1 MYIAPS
7 TQLEMRTTPVMPQQP
22 LRPVSKTSAFRI
34 NVLKSLKLHKVTAI
48 TVATVVL
55 GLGLAVLLR
64 TGVSYF
70 TASVVYVSP
79 TFPATLRSDREQEY
93 PYDSY
98 VQEQVH
104 AITRYEV
111 IADALHQL
119 KSGTWQKPDEPE
131 QMAIERLQKSLD
143 VGRLGNTYQ
152 VAIGMFG
159 DHPEKIAEVVNAV
172 TQSYLAKSKAEEFYG
187 RDERLATLRDTR
199 EQLQKELDDKLQQQA
214 EITRLLG
221 MASVGGGNSG
231 NPFDTEL
238 MKMRG
243 DLTQA
248 HEQRIQAE
256 AQLSSLKYG
265 DSSAPNSALNASA
278 DEVIASDPQ
287 LMALKSSLAQKRSAL
302 LEQLAGLTPNHPL
315 RKETESQLAQID
327 QALQDMQTEL
337 RRKAAARLEQKLRAE
352 VNRTETIES
361 KLQSDLQKE
370 TSEATTAAPR
380 LQKAEELRADIDRL
394 QARYTEVDNRISNL
408 ELESTSPGSIHL
420 FSPALTPIKPVPSK
434 RRLLIPVLLPLAL
447 IMGVAAAVLYDL
459 LDPHLYTGSDV
470 EAVLGFAPL
479 GMLMDDGDVTQRTF
493 DEGVLRLAAGI
504 DHATRIAGVRT
515 FVFTGVAS
523 GAGTTSV
530 IENLGSTLAR
540 LGRKTLTI
548 DASGNTA
555 PVAYVTIGMNGVN
568 GMNDAAPEVEFPDVK
583 TSRTTPE
590 VSLTATVLTESLPTS
605 LALSGFVAK
614 AFQDLTKEYDIILVD
629 AAPLLISAETEYLA
643 RCADVTVMIAEAGKT
658 SKRKLTRAARLLE
671 RLDVSGTAAVIN
683 KVRLA
688 RVEETIKHDLKEF
701 ESRVNEMN
709 LRWRPHHSTV
719 VASNPFARAVEEPAR
734 EEVVSFHAE

>member
-1 MYIAPS
+1 MYITPS
-7 TQLEMRTTPVMPQQP
+7 HQLEGRVTPVMPQQP
-22 LRPVSKTSAFRI
+22 LRPTSKTSAFRI
-34 NVLKSLKLHKVTAI
+34 NVIKSLQLHTVTAI
-48 TVATVVL
+48 TVAMVVL

-119 KSGTWQKPDEPE
+119 KPGIWQKPDEPE
-131 QMAIERLQKSLD
+131 QTAVERLQKSLE
-143 VGRLGNTYQ
+143 VGRLGMTYQ
-152 VAIGMFG
+152 VAIGMYG
-159 DHPEKIAEVVNAV
+159 VHPDTLAEIVNAV

-199 EQLQKELDDKLQQQA
+199 EQIQKELDQRLQEQA
-214 EITRLLG
+214 EITRQLG
-221 MASVGGGNSG
+221 MASVGVAAG
-231 NPFDTEL
+231 NPFDTQL
-238 MKMRG
+238 MKMRS
-243 DLTQA
+243 DLTTA

-256 AQLSSLKYG
+256 AQLTGLQYG
-265 DSSAPNSALNASA
+265 DPSAPNSALNASA
-278 DEVIASDPQ
+278 DEVIASDPG
-287 LMALKSSLAQKRSAL
+287 LMALKNSLAQKRSAL

-315 RKETESQLAQID
+315 RKETENQLAQID
-327 QALQDMQTEL
+327 KALQDMQSEL
-337 RRKAAARLEQKLRAE
+337 RRKAAARLEQKLRSE
-352 VNRTETIES
+352 ISRTATVES
-361 KLQSDLQKE
+361 KLQNDLQNE
-370 TSEATTAAPR
+370 TSAATTAAPK
-380 LQKAEELRADIDRL
+380 LQKAEELKADIDRL

-420 FSPALTPIKPVPSK
+420 FSPAHTPISPVPSK

-447 IMGVAAAVLYDL
+447 IMGVAAAVLFDL

-555 PVAYVTIGMNGVN
+555 PVAYVTIGMNGTAP
-568 GMNDAAPEVEFPDVK
+568 AAVEFSETK
-583 TSRTTPE
+583 ASRTSSE
-590 VSLTATVLTESLPTS
+590 MSLQTSAVLTESLTS
-605 LALSGFVAK
+605 SMAPLSGFVAK

-688 RVEETIKHDLKEF
+688 RVEETVKHDLKEF
-701 ESRVNEMN
+701 EARVNEMN
-709 LRWRPHHSTV
+709 LRWRPHHTNTV
-719 VASNPFARAVEEPAR
+719 ISSNPFARPAEEPAP
-734 EEVVSFHAE
+734 EEVVSFARNSD

>member
-1 MYIAPS
+1 MYITPS
-7 TQLEMRTTPVMPQQP
+7 HQLEGRVTPVMPQQP
-22 LRPVSKTSAFRI
+22 LRPTSKTSAFRI
-34 NVLKSLKLHKVTAI
+34 NVIKSLQLHTVTAI
-48 TVATVVL
+48 TVAMVVL

-119 KSGTWQKPDEPE
+119 KPGIWQKPDEPE
-131 QMAIERLQKSLD
+131 QTAVERLQKSLE
-143 VGRLGNTYQ
+143 VGRLGMTYQ
-152 VAIGMFG
+152 VAIGMYG
-159 DHPEKIAEVVNAV
+159 VHPDTLAEIVNAV

-199 EQLQKELDDKLQQQA
+199 EQIQKELDQRLQEQA
-214 EITRLLG
+214 EITRQLG
-221 MASVGGGNSG
+221 MASVGVAAG
-231 NPFDTEL
+231 NPFDTQL
-238 MKMRG
+238 MKMRS
-243 DLTQA
+243 DLTTA

-256 AQLSSLKYG
+256 AQLTGLQYG
-265 DSSAPNSALNASA
+265 DPSAPNSALNASA
-278 DEVIASDPQ
+278 DEVIASDPG
-287 LMALKSSLAQKRSAL
+287 LMALKNSLAQKRSAL

-315 RKETESQLAQID
+315 RKETENQLAQID
-327 QALQDMQTEL
+327 KALQDMQSEL
-337 RRKAAARLEQKLRAE
+337 RRKAAARLEQKLRSE
-352 VNRTETIES
+352 ISRTATVES
-361 KLQSDLQKE
+361 KLQNDLQNE
-370 TSEATTAAPR
+370 TSAATTAAPK
-380 LQKAEELRADIDRL
+380 LQKAEELKADIDRL

-420 FSPALTPIKPVPSK
+420 FSPAHTPISPVPSK

-447 IMGVAAAVLYDL
+447 IMGVAAAVLFDL

-555 PVAYVTIGMNGVN
+555 PVAYVTIGMNGTAP
-568 GMNDAAPEVEFPDVK
+568 AAVEFSETK
-583 TSRTTPE
+583 ASRTSSE
-590 VSLTATVLTESLPTS
+590 MSLQTSAVLTESLPS
-605 LALSGFVAK
+605 SMAPLSGFVAK

-688 RVEETIKHDLKEF
+688 RVEETVKHDLKEF
-701 ESRVNEMN
+701 EARVNEMN
-709 LRWRPHHSTV
+709 LRWRPHHTNTV
-719 VASNPFARAVEEPAR
+719 ISSNPFARPAEEPAP
-734 EEVVSFHAE
+734 EEVVSFARNSD

>member
-1 MYIAPS
+1 MYITPS
-7 TQLEMRTTPVMPQQP
+7 HQLEGRVTPVMPQQP
-22 LRPVSKTSAFRI
+22 LRPTSKTSAFRI
-34 NVLKSLKLHKVTAI
+34 NVIKSLQLHTVTAI
-48 TVATVVL
+48 TVAMVVL

-119 KSGTWQKPDEPE
+119 KPGTWQKPGEPE
-131 QMAIERLQKSLD
+131 QTAVERLQRSLE
-143 VGRLGNTYQ
+143 VGRLGMTYQ
-152 VAIGMFG
+152 VAIGMYG
-159 DHPEKIAEVVNAV
+159 VHPEILAEIVNAV

-199 EQLQKELDDKLQQQA
+199 EQLQKDLDQRLQEQA
-214 EITRLLG
+214 EITRQLG
-221 MASVGGGNSG
+221 MASVGVASG
-231 NPFDTEL
+231 NPFDTQL
-238 MKMRG
+238 MKMRS
-243 DLTQA
+243 DLMTA
-248 HEQRIQAE
+248 HEQRVQAE
-256 AQLSSLKYG
+256 AQLTGLQYG
-265 DSSAPNSALNASA
+265 DPSAPNSALNASA
-278 DEVIASDPQ
+278 DEVIASDPG

-302 LEQLAGLTPNHPL
+302 LDQLAGLTPNHPL
-315 RKETESQLAQID
+315 RKETENQLAQID
-327 QALQDMQTEL
+327 KALQDMQVEL
-337 RRKAAARLEQKLRAE
+337 RRKAAARLEQKLRSE
-352 VNRTETIES
+352 VSRTATVES
-361 KLQSDLQKE
+361 KLESDLQKE
-370 TSEATTAAPR
+370 TTEATTAAPR
-380 LQKAEELRADIDRL
+380 LQKAEELKADIDRL

-420 FSPALTPIKPVPSK
+420 FSPALTPISPVPSK

-447 IMGVAAAVLYDL
+447 IMGVAAAVLFDL

-555 PVAYVTIGMNGVN
+555 PVAYVTIGMNGTAP
-568 GMNDAAPEVEFPDVK
+568 AAVEFSETK
-583 TSRTTPE
+583 TSRTSSE
-590 VSLTATVLTESLPTS
+590 MSLQTSAVLTESLPSS
-605 LALSGFVAK
+605 LAPLSGFVAK

-688 RVEETIKHDLKEF
+688 RVEETVKHDLKEF
-701 ESRVNEMN
+701 EARVNEMN
-709 LRWRPHHSTV
+709 LRWRPHHTNTV
-719 VASNPFARAVEEPAR
+719 ISSNPFARPAEEPAP
-734 EEVVSFHAE
+734 EEVVSFARNSD